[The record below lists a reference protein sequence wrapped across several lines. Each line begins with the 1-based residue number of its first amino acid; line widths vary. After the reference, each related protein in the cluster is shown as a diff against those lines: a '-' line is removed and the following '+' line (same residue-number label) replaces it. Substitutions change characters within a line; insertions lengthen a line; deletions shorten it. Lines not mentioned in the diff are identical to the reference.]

1 MPTLFN
7 GDKSDSDEELKI
19 NKDYAK
25 NYDNWRQKEEL
36 NKLKTKYG
44 NVNENGTSDDDS
56 ESESSS
62 EEEEK
67 NELTEQFDKDFYK
80 TLALL
85 KNKDPKI
92 YNQDVTFFDDTN
104 KAQEL
109 HIEKKKEKSKKE
121 EAVFLRDY
129 ERKIIVEKEGKLSDS
144 EDESALKK
152 NEEETKNITYAQE
165 QMQLKQSFKAVL
177 HDEEEEDDL
186 LKPKTKSEIE
196 KQKEEA
202 DYKEWLKGQETNIN
216 ENEQKVLKPLRDFW
230 SSPNLDANEKFLRDY
245 VLNNKYLDKNYTE
258 SDEIEDEARVIH
270 DSDENLSEDE
280 KNIER
285 QEEFEHKYNFRFEE
299 PDQEFIKRYPRT
311 MENSLRRK
319 DTRRAQKRV
328 EVKKRKD
335 EEKLRKKE
343 ELKQLKA
350 LKRKEIEE
358 KIEKLKEITGN
369 EDLQFNDMDLE
380 GDFDPN
386 EYDRKMTEIFND
398 DYYAAAED
406 DAKPEFPDIDE
417 ELEIEDTWDTYDP
430 SAENYENEGGYEGP
444 HCEDPNFNM
453 DADYDPTKKLQ
464 EEVEGS
470 RKRKRRRKSKFA
482 ELIAKEKPKFDP
494 QQYQRYEEYFDKYY
508 SLDYEDMIGDI
519 PCRFKYRKVVPNDYG
534 LSVEEILMADDK
546 ELNKWCSLKKA
557 LQYKSEHVELNDV
570 RMYKQKAKNEAL
582 KKKILA
588 SLYTQPEEEGAEDNN
603 EIPNSTSNNESA
615 ETKKKRQRKRKKT
628 QESQND
634 SSSAV
639 TNHEIPS
646 IDKKHD
652 ESEEKVKNIE
662 DVTQKEPKDRLK
674 PEKEKQLLEPQF
686 EEPKKKKKRKISDS
700 EELAHSIENE
710 MQEEKDVT
718 ESLSTEKN
726 SGQNQNNLN
735 VIHTKKVKKEERK
748 KKRKID
754 NLEKSTNSIE
764 KSHEEK
770 DAMDKPINE
779 KSSSKKKTNY
789 QNQNKSNVKLPKTV
803 KLKQSMKKKFNKTKK
818 KNIKN
823 GDITDDIAS
832 INPERLKMYGINP
845 KKLKNKLKYGK
856 KQQ

>member
-25 NYDNWRQKEEL
+25 SYDNWRQKEEL

-44 NVNENGTSDDDS
+44 NVDENETSDDNS

-85 KNKDPKI
+85 KNKDPTI
-92 YNQDVTFFDDTN
+92 YNQDATFFDETN

-109 HIEKKKEKSKKE
+109 HIEKKKEKTKKE

-129 ERKIIVEKEGKLSDS
+129 ERKIILEKEGKLSDS
-144 EDESALKK
+144 EDESTLRK
-152 NEEETKNITYAQE
+152 NEEEEARKITYAQE

-196 KQKEEA
+196 KEKEEA

-216 ENEQKVLKPLRDFW
+216 ESEQKVLKPLRDFW

-245 VLNNKYLDKNYTE
+245 VLNNKYLDKNYAE
-258 SDEIEDEARVIH
+258 SDEVEDETRVIH

-319 DTRRAQKRV
+319 DARRAQKRV

-369 EDLQFNDMDLE
+369 EDIQFNDADLE

-386 EYDRKMTEIFND
+386 EHDRKMTEIFND

-406 DAKPEFPDIDE
+406 DVKPEFPNIDE

-430 SAENYENEGGYEGP
+430 RVENYENEGGYEVP

-464 EEVEGS
+464 EEIEGS

-494 QQYQRYEEYFDKYY
+494 ERYQRYEEYFDKYY

-570 RMYKQKAKNEAL
+570 RMYKQKARNEAL
-582 KKKILA
+582 KKKILG
-588 SLYTQPEEEGAEDNN
+588 SLYAQPEKEGEEDNKV
-603 EIPNSTSNNESA
+603 IPSDPTSNNENT
-615 ETKKKRQRKRKKT
+615 ETKKKRQRKKKKA
-628 QESQND
+628 QKSQND
-634 SSSAV
+634 SSTAV
-639 TNHEIPS
+639 TDHEILS
-646 IDKKHD
+646 TDKKPD
-652 ESEEKVKNIE
+652 ESEKE
-662 DVTQKEPKDRLK
+662 VTNNKDGTRKEPKDRLK
-674 PEKEKQLLEPQF
+674 PEKE
-686 EEPKKKKKRKISDS
+686 EEPKKTKKKRKI
-700 EELAHSIENE
+700 
-710 MQEEKDVT
+710 K
-718 ESLSTEKN
+718 
-726 SGQNQNNLN
+726 
-735 VIHTKKVKKEERK
+735 RK

-754 NLEKSTNSIE
+754 SLENSTNSIE

-770 DAMDKPINE
+770 DATDKPSNE
-779 KSSSKKKTNY
+779 KSSSKKKANY
-789 QNQNKSNVKLPKTV
+789 QNRNIS
-803 KLKQSMKKKFNKTKK
+803 KLKQNTKKNFNETKK
-818 KNIKN
+818 KNMKN
-823 GDITDDIAS
+823 GDIAEDIAS

-845 KKLKNKLKYGK
+845 KKLRNKLKYGK